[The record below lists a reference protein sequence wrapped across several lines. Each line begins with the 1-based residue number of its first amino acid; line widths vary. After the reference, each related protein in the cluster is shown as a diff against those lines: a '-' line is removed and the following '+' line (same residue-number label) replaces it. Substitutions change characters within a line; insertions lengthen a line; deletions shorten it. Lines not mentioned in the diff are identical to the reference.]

1 MCRVKRDS
9 FKAPNGALMGQQNN
23 VLVERP
29 VVRGFLSDSMKN
41 NTSDEP
47 TLVLSSHKYAI
58 VNTPISPKLLQIV
71 IVVTCDKRVN
81 LNLKR
86 ERDIGVG

>member
-1 MCRVKRDS
+1 
-9 FKAPNGALMGQQNN
+9 
-23 VLVERP
+23 
-29 VVRGFLSDSMKN
+29 MKN

-81 LNLKR
+81 FNLKR